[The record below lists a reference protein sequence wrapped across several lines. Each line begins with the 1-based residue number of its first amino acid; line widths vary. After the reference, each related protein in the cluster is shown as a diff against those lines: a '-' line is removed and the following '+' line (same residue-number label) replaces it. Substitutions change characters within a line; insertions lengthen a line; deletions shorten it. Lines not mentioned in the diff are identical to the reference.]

1 MIFEV
6 VEKET
11 NQDYV
16 NLRER
21 IIYLLSNAYLNLH
34 DEGKCLICLQI
45 CSNPNTSQIQYL
57 YLRYYMEIRNISDSI
72 TLELS

>member
-16 NLRER
+16 DLRER

-45 CSNPNTSQIQYL
+45 CSNPNTPQIQYL
-57 YLRYYMEIRNISDSI
+57 YLDYKIDSLNP
-72 TLELS
+72 TLRK